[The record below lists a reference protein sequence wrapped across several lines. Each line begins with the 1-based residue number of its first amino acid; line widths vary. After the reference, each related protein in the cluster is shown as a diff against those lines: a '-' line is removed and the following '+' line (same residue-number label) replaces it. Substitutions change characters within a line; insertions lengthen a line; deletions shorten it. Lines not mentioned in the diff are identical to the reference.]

1 MPWNR
6 GGRSGPCGPPCDRVK
21 LVMFAKTIIA
31 KAPLRFWQQRHV
43 YRTRPRTRTPLS
55 SRYRRIGFEGK
66 DETTSNDLVV
76 LIVMIVLLVG
86 GGLLLNFQIR
96 RTERK
101 DKLEQAANENAVK
114 STGAATK
121 QKNAA

>member
-1 MPWNR
+1 M
-6 GGRSGPCGPPCDRVK
+6 
-21 LVMFAKTIIA
+21 
-31 KAPLRFWQQRHV
+31 
-43 YRTRPRTRTPLS
+43 
-55 SRYRRIGFEGK
+55 
-66 DETTSNDLVV
+66 SNDLVV

-101 DKLEQAANENAVK
+101 DKLEQAAKESTVK
-114 STGAATK
+114 STAAAAE

>member
-1 MPWNR
+1 M
-6 GGRSGPCGPPCDRVK
+6 
-21 LVMFAKTIIA
+21 
-31 KAPLRFWQQRHV
+31 
-43 YRTRPRTRTPLS
+43 
-55 SRYRRIGFEGK
+55 
-66 DETTSNDLVV
+66 SNDLVV

-114 STGAATK
+114 STGAAAK

>member
-1 MPWNR
+1 M
-6 GGRSGPCGPPCDRVK
+6 
-21 LVMFAKTIIA
+21 
-31 KAPLRFWQQRHV
+31 
-43 YRTRPRTRTPLS
+43 
-55 SRYRRIGFEGK
+55 
-66 DETTSNDLVV
+66 SNDLVV

-101 DKLEQAANENAVK
+101 DKLEQAVK
-114 STGAATK
+114 STGAAAE

>member
-1 MPWNR
+1 M
-6 GGRSGPCGPPCDRVK
+6 
-21 LVMFAKTIIA
+21 
-31 KAPLRFWQQRHV
+31 
-43 YRTRPRTRTPLS
+43 
-55 SRYRRIGFEGK
+55 
-66 DETTSNDLVV
+66 SNDLVV

-86 GGLLLNFQIR
+86 GGLLLNLQIR

-101 DKLEQAANENAVK
+101 DKLEQAATENAVK

>member
-1 MPWNR
+1 M
-6 GGRSGPCGPPCDRVK
+6 
-21 LVMFAKTIIA
+21 
-31 KAPLRFWQQRHV
+31 
-43 YRTRPRTRTPLS
+43 
-55 SRYRRIGFEGK
+55 
-66 DETTSNDLVV
+66 SNDLVV

-86 GGLLLNFQIR
+86 GGLLLLNFQIR

>member
-1 MPWNR
+1 M
-6 GGRSGPCGPPCDRVK
+6 
-21 LVMFAKTIIA
+21 
-31 KAPLRFWQQRHV
+31 
-43 YRTRPRTRTPLS
+43 
-55 SRYRRIGFEGK
+55 
-66 DETTSNDLVV
+66 SNDLVV

-86 GGLLLNFQIR
+86 GGLLLSFQIR